1 MQGLHVILKNAFISS
16 HIVKGRKRQGNNI
29 LTIIGA
35 SLGIFFTFQQ
45 TIARRSPYNLIGVAV
60 AR

>member
-1 MQGLHVILKNAFISS
+1 MLSLKTPSFPPQF
-16 HIVKGRKRQGNNI
+16 VKGRKRQGNNI
-29 LTIIGA
+29 LTIIGT